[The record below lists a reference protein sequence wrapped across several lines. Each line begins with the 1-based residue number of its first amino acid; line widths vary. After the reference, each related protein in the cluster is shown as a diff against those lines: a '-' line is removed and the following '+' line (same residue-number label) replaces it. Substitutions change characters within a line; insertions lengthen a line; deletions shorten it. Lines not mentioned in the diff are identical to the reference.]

1 MIAQVIIRQEAKQ
14 VDRLFDY
21 LIPEAL
27 AAQVGIGSRVIVPFG
42 AGNKQKEAYVFHIAK
57 ASKAKQLKSI
67 LRLADTGRVFDEN
80 MLRLISWMRE
90 KYLCSYMD
98 ILKAVVPSGTSVKL
112 EEWVVLTEF
121 GKDAEDRI
129 AKALND
135 NGGAA
140 EINYFMQFFTSDI
153 RPKIKKLCDEGVLV
167 IEYRDTRKVKDK
179 TVRVAR
185 IAIPPEDVE
194 KTIAVLKKRR
204 AGIQADMLEILSM
217 NDIVSLAD
225 LTHFTGGSYSAVAAL
240 EKKGMITLKNVTV
253 ERDPIRR
260 QKKSQTTPPELTP
273 EQTSV
278 YHVIAGAM
286 DRRKYAGFLLH
297 GVTGSGKTEVY
308 LRLIEKTL
316 EMGRKAIVLVPEI
329 ALTPQMVAGFTD
341 RFGRRVA
348 VFHSG
353 LSLGEKY
360 DEWKKMRD
368 GKADIVIGARSAVFA
383 PFDDIGI
390 IIVDEEHETSYK
402 SEMSPR
408 YNTKEVAQFR
418 ARQYGAVLVLASAT
432 PQIESYYRAEQGEY
446 TLLTMRNRVH
456 GRQMPETSIVDMR
469 EELEAG
475 NRSIFSRALEQE
487 IAENLARREQTIL
500 FLNRRGFSTF
510 VSCRSCG
517 FVAECPNCN
526 ISLTYH
532 KFNDTLRCHY
542 CGFTIEN
549 YKLCPACGSPYIRYF
564 GGGTQKVE
572 EEIRRVFPAASVLRM
587 DVDTTGKLHA
597 HEKILDTFRREKTD
611 ILIGTQMVAKGLDFS
626 DVTLV
631 GVISADTML
640 NIGDFRA
647 GERTFDLLEQVAGRA
662 GRAQK
667 PGRAIIQ
674 TYNPEHDA
682 VVLAKAH
689 DYKSFYQKEIAMRRA
704 LWYPPFSELVSI
716 LFSGASETLVPRA
729 ARFFAKQLQV
739 LKNIDQK
746 TQILGPVP
754 AYISKIK
761 NKYRWRIIIKCE
773 DADRLNLILTEIQN
787 ACRQNGNYEDIAIV
801 IDKNPN
807 SVS

>member
-1 MIAQVIIRQEAKQ
+1 MSLWSGIH
-14 VDRLFDY
+14 
-21 LIPEAL
+21 P
-27 AAQVGIGSRVIVPFG
+27 AA
-42 AGNKQKEAYVFHIAK
+42 
-57 ASKAKQLKSI
+57 
-67 LRLADTGRVFDEN
+67 
-80 MLRLISWMRE
+80 
-90 KYLCSYMD
+90 
-98 ILKAVVPSGTSVKL
+98 
-112 EEWVVLTEF
+112 
-121 GKDAEDRI
+121 
-129 AKALND
+129 
-135 NGGAA
+135 
-140 EINYFMQFFTSDI
+140 
-153 RPKIKKLCDEGVLV
+153 
-167 IEYRDTRKVKDK
+167 
-179 TVRVAR
+179 
-185 IAIPPEDVE
+185 
-194 KTIAVLKKRR
+194 
-204 AGIQADMLEILSM
+204 
-217 NDIVSLAD
+217 
-225 LTHFTGGSYSAVAAL
+225 
-240 EKKGMITLKNVTV
+240 
-253 ERDPIRR
+253 
-260 QKKSQTTPPELTP
+260 KKSQTTPPELTP

-572 EEIRRVFPAASVLRM
+572 EEIRRVVPGGVSASDGCRHYRKAAC
-587 DVDTTGKLHA
+587 
-597 HEKILDTFRREKTD
+597 
-611 ILIGTQMVAKGLDFS
+611 
-626 DVTLV
+626 
-631 GVISADTML
+631 
-640 NIGDFRA
+640 
-647 GERTFDLLEQVAGRA
+647 
-662 GRAQK
+662 
-667 PGRAIIQ
+667 P
-674 TYNPEHDA
+674 
-682 VVLAKAH
+682 
-689 DYKSFYQKEIAMRRA
+689 
-704 LWYPPFSELVSI
+704 
-716 LFSGASETLVPRA
+716 
-729 ARFFAKQLQV
+729 
-739 LKNIDQK
+739 
-746 TQILGPVP
+746 
-754 AYISKIK
+754 
-761 NKYRWRIIIKCE
+761 
-773 DADRLNLILTEIQN
+773 
-787 ACRQNGNYEDIAIV
+787 
-801 IDKNPN
+801 
-807 SVS
+807 

>member
-1 MIAQVIIRQEAKQ
+1 MIAQVIIHQETKQ

-21 LIPEAL
+21 LIPDSLEG
-27 AAQVGIGSRVIVPFG
+27 QIGTGSRVIVPFG
-42 AGNKQKEAYVFHIAK
+42 AGNKQKEAYVFYIANT
-57 ASKAKQLKSI
+57 SKAGKLKSI
-67 LRLADTGRVFDEN
+67 LRLVDPGRVFDEN
-80 MLRLISWMRE
+80 MLRLIVWMRE
-90 KYLCSYMD
+90 KYLCTYMD
-98 ILKAVVPSGTSVKL
+98 ILRAVIPAGTSVRL
-112 EEWVVLTEF
+112 EEWVVLTEA
-121 GKDAEDRI
+121 GQTAED
-129 AKALND
+129 KAAEILREH
-135 NGGAA
+135 GGAL
-140 EINYFMQFFTSDI
+140 EINYFMQFFAEDI
-153 RPKIKKLCDEGVLV
+153 RPIVKKLHDAGIFN
-167 IEYRDTRKVKDK
+167 IEYRDTRSVKDK
-179 TVRVAR
+179 TVRVASL
-185 IAIPPEDVE
+185 AVLPEDVE
-194 KTIAVLKKRR
+194 KTVAALQKRR
-204 AGIQADMLEILSM
+204 AGIQAAMLEILSM
-217 NDIVSLAD
+217 NEVVSLAD
-225 LTHFTGGSYSAVAAL
+225 LTKFTGGSYGAIAAL
-240 EKKGMITLKNVTV
+240 EKKGLITLKNIVV
-253 ERDPIRR
+253 NRDPIRR
-260 QKKSQTTPPELTP
+260 TPKPAVKRPVLTK
-273 EQTSV
+273 EQDSV
-278 YHVIAGAM
+278 CTAIAKAM
-286 DRRKYAGFLLH
+286 DQQVYTGFLLH

-316 EMGRKAIVLVPEI
+316 DMGRKAVVLVPEI

-341 RFGRRVA
+341 RFGKRVA

-360 DEWKKMRD
+360 DEWKRMRD

-383 PFDDIGI
+383 PLDNIGI
-390 IIVDEEHETSYK
+390 FIVDEEHETSYK
-402 SEMSPR
+402 SEMLPR
-408 YNTKEVAQFR
+408 YNTKEVARFR
-418 ARQYGAVLVLASAT
+418 ARQYGAALVLASAT
-432 PQIESYYRAEQGEY
+432 PQIESYYQAEQGEY
-446 TLLTMRNRVH
+446 TLLNMTERVN
-456 GRQMPETSIVDMR
+456 GRQMPAVSIVDMR

-475 NRSIFSRALEQE
+475 NRSIFSRMLEQE
-487 IAENLARREQTIL
+487 IARNLERREQTIL

-542 CGFTIEN
+542 CGFTIDN
-549 YKLCPACGSPYIRYF
+549 YTVCPACGSAYIRYF

-572 EEIRRVFPAASVLRM
+572 EEVRRLFPAASVLRM
-587 DVDTTGKLHA
+587 DIDTTGRLHA

-647 GERTFDLLEQVAGRA
+647 GERTFDLLEQVTGRA
-662 GRAQK
+662 GRDQK
-667 PGRAIIQ
+667 PGRAVIQ

-682 VVLAKAH
+682 VVLAQAH
-689 DYKSFYQKEIAMRRA
+689 DYQSFYRKEIAIRKA

-729 ARFFAKQLQV
+729 AKFFAKQLQA
-739 LKNIDQK
+739 LRDIGQK

-761 NKYRWRIIIKCE
+761 NKFRWRIIIKCE
-773 DADRLNLILTEIQN
+773 NADRLSLVLTEAQKNCRKN
-787 ACRQNGNYEDIAIV
+787 ANYEDIAIV